1 MGMLEKKPAQKT
13 GKSLLRHT
21 PGGVEVENQV
31 DRESII
37 QSVKE
42 TAAPKK
48 KPAEKTTSIRISVT
62 TRNAL
67 NSLVTLGEADTVNTL
82 LDQLITENWSHCA
95 QISSAL
101 TTSSTASPPSAI
113 RLRALPT

>member
-21 PGGVEVENQV
+21 PGGVKVENQV

-82 LDQLITENWSHCA
+82 LDQLITQKLDS
-95 QISSAL
+95 
-101 TTSSTASPPSAI
+101 
-113 RLRALPT
+113 LRPDQQRTYDIINGVATKRDKS

>member
-1 MGMLEKKPAQKT
+1 MGMLEKKPTQKT

-82 LDQLITENWSHCA
+82 LDQLITQKLES
-95 QISSAL
+95 
-101 TTSSTASPPSAI
+101 
-113 RLRALPT
+113 LRPDQQRTYDIINGVATKRDKD

>member
-37 QSVKE
+37 QSVNAT

-48 KPAEKTTSIRISVT
+48 KPAEKTTSIRISVS

-82 LDQLITENWSHCA
+82 LDQLVTQKLESLRPDQQRTYDIINGV
-95 QISSAL
+95 
-101 TTSSTASPPSAI
+101 ASK
-113 RLRALPT
+113 RDKN

>member
-82 LDQLITENWSHCA
+82 LDQLITQKLESLRPD
-95 QISSAL
+95 QQR
-101 TTSSTASPPSAI
+101 TYAI
-113 RLRALPT
+113 INGVATKRDKA

>member
-48 KPAEKTTSIRISVT
+48 TTSIRISVT

-82 LDQLITENWSHCA
+82 LDQLITQKLES
-95 QISSAL
+95 
-101 TTSSTASPPSAI
+101 
-113 RLRALPT
+113 LRPDQQRTYDIINDVATKRDKA

>member
-13 GKSLLRHT
+13 GQSLLRHT

-48 KPAEKTTSIRISVT
+48 KTAEKTTSIRISVT

-82 LDQLITENWSHCA
+82 LDQLITQKLES
-95 QISSAL
+95 
-101 TTSSTASPPSAI
+101 
-113 RLRALPT
+113 LRPDQQRTYDIINGVATKRDKA

>member
-1 MGMLEKKPAQKT
+1 MGMLEKAGSKERQIT
-13 GKSLLRHT
+13 LRHT

-48 KPAEKTTSIRISVT
+48 KPSENDLHSHLGNDSQRPEFAGD
-62 TRNAL
+62 TR
-67 NSLVTLGEADTVNTL
+67 
-82 LDQLITENWSHCA
+82 
-95 QISSAL
+95 
-101 TTSSTASPPSAI
+101 
-113 RLRALPT
+113 

>member
-1 MGMLEKKPAQKT
+1 MGMLEKKPAPKT

-21 PGGVEVENQV
+21 PGGVEVENQI

-82 LDQLITENWSHCA
+82 LDQLITQKLES
-95 QISSAL
+95 
-101 TTSSTASPPSAI
+101 
-113 RLRALPT
+113 LRPDQQRTYDIINGVATKRDNA

>member
-1 MGMLEKKPAQKT
+1 MGMLEKKTTHRT

-31 DRESII
+31 DRESIVR
-37 QSVKE
+37 SVKE
-42 TAAPKK
+42 TTTPKK

-67 NSLVTLGEADTVNTL
+67 NSLVTLGEAETVNAL
-82 LDQLITENWSHCA
+82 LEEFITQKLESLRPDQQRTYDIINGVATKRDNV
-95 QISSAL
+95 
-101 TTSSTASPPSAI
+101 
-113 RLRALPT
+113 

>member
-1 MGMLEKKPAQKT
+1 MGMLEKKPAQKN

-48 KPAEKTTSIRISVT
+48 KPSEKTTSIRISVT

-82 LDQLITENWSHCA
+82 LDQLITQKLES
-95 QISSAL
+95 
-101 TTSSTASPPSAI
+101 
-113 RLRALPT
+113 LRPDQQRTYDIINGVATKRDKD

>member
-1 MGMLEKKPAQKT
+1 MGMLEKKPAQKN
-13 GKSLLRHT
+13 GKSLLRHM

-42 TAAPKK
+42 TATPKK

-82 LDQLITENWSHCA
+82 LDQLITQKLES
-95 QISSAL
+95 
-101 TTSSTASPPSAI
+101 
-113 RLRALPT
+113 LRPDQQRTYDIINGVATKRDKD